1 MLTGDPSHVVWRSE
15 RCEEHT
21 PDSEAHERGMLDRSA
36 DFRPCYQPDI
46 YPSAGLA
53 GVQPDPLPGEPL
65 PLPERP
71 QGWPPNSS
79 RPYALIVDHA
89 LRPESAAEAATAA
102 AAAEVWP

>member
-1 MLTGDPSHVVWRSE
+1 MLTGGPSHVVWRSE

-21 PDSEAHERGMLDRSA
+21 PDSEAYARGMLDRSA
-36 DFRPCYQPDI
+36 DFHPRYQPDI

-65 PLPERP
+65 PLPERHP
-71 QGWPPNSS
+71 GWPPNSG